1 MRLYF
6 CIYFGIV
13 GYGTM
18 IRAYIKLILAK
29 LEFHSLHRDFNGTFD
44 YEDYISLK
52 GTDNPDE
59 GYETVMDL
67 MVLQDKVDSF
77 QKLVFQHFRP
87 ASNNECRI
95 AALVPMVEESYGI
108 YKFVMSMLIALHK
121 CKYTISYS
129 LYNNNCN

>member
-1 MRLYF
+1 
-6 CIYFGIV
+6 
-13 GYGTM
+13 M

-29 LEFHSLHRDFNGTFD
+29 LEFHSLHPDFNGTFD

-67 MVLQDKVDSF
+67 MVLQDKVDGF
-77 QKLVFQHFRP
+77 QKLVFRHFRP
-87 ASNNECRI
+87 SSNNECRI
-95 AALVPMVEESYGI
+95 AALVPLVEESYGI

-121 CKYTISYS
+121 CTLNYCHV
-129 LYNNNCN
+129 CNSWRGG